1 MAGRHRISKPTMSL
15 ATRKTKI
22 NAWLA
27 IFWVEFAA
35 KQETYF
41 QAHGKYFQGLYTH
54 TLETGDSDSEADDLD
69 NAPSDQ
75 AGQSWR
81 SFMASAL
88 EGVSLPCRFRCDV
101 YELHGQWGYVLTV
114 QVKIAGKVYERSKN
128 FGWDT
133 GRTKAWAQIE
143 VEEP

>member
-1 MAGRHRISKPTMSL
+1 MSL

-22 NAWLA
+22 NAWLL

-35 KQETYF
+35 KQETY
-41 QAHGKYFQGLYTH
+41 ALANGGRYFQGVYSHVT
-54 TLETGDSDSEADDLD
+54 ETGDADSVADNLEYTL
-69 NAPSDQ
+69 SDQ
-75 AGQSWR
+75 VESWKD
-81 SFMASAL
+81 FMAAML
-88 EGVSLPCRFRCDV
+88 DGVSLPCRFRCDV

-133 GRTKAWAQIE
+133 GRTVAWHE
-143 VEEP
+143 VELEVI